1 MRAVES
7 APSLTLA
14 IGLLA
19 FIMFVIVTTE
29 FVVVGLLP
37 AMAKDLNLS
46 LAEVGWFVTWF
57 ALAASLL
64 GPPLTMLASRCD
76 PRYVL
81 ITAALIFA
89 ASNLAIALAPHYS
102 IVITIRLLQG
112 CALPA
117 TASVAVLA
125 ATRLAGAE
133 REGWAVSRVNIGVVA
148 ATVLGVP
155 AGAMA
160 TDKVGWPASFAGLAL
175 LGLISA
181 GLVAVWFP
189 RMEIV
194 KQPSILTETSLLWRP
209 DFLMHL
215 LLSCILFAGMFA
227 GYTYIAALLGAVAN
241 LDGATI
247 GWALVGFGLAG
258 AFGNWIAGRVVDRDP
273 LAATAWVA
281 FALAFAMAI
290 VAPAGASP
298 PSLFGLVVGLWGAA
312 HMAAFVITQVRVM
325 RAGREAAAFA
335 ISVNISICNLGIA
348 LGATL
353 GGRVSNHYGVGVVG
367 YMGAT
372 VAAAALL
379 LASNMKQPDPALR
392 LQRKPEDRI

>member
-1 MRAVES
+1 MRAVKS
-7 APSLTLA
+7 ASSFTLA
-14 IGLLA
+14 VGLLA
-19 FIMFVIVTTE
+19 FTMFVIVTTE

-46 LAEVGWFVTWF
+46 LAEAGWFVTWF
-57 ALAASLL
+57 ALAAALL
-64 GPPLTMLASRCD
+64 GPPLTMLAGRCD
-76 PRYVL
+76 PRHVL
-81 ITAALIFA
+81 ITAAIVFA
-89 ASNLAIALAPHYS
+89 AGNLAIALAPHYS
-102 IVITIRLLQG
+102 IVIAIRLLQG

-117 TASVAVLA
+117 VASVAVVA
-125 ATRLAGAE
+125 AARLAGAE

-160 TDKVGWPASFAGLAL
+160 ADKAGWPASFAGLAL

-189 RMEIV
+189 RMEIA
-194 KQPSILTETSLLWRP
+194 KQPSMLTEASLLWRP
-209 DFLMHL
+209 GFLMHL

-247 GWALVGFGLAG
+247 GWALMGFGLAG

-281 FALAFAMAI
+281 FALVFAMVV
-290 VAPAGASP
+290 VAPAGE
-298 PSLFGLVVGLWGAA
+298 SLSSLLGLVVGLWGAA
-312 HMAAFVITQVRVM
+312 HMAAFVISQVRVL

-335 ISVNISICNLGIA
+335 ISLNISVCNLGIG

-353 GGRVSNHYGVGVVG
+353 GGRIVDHYGVGAVG
-367 YMGAT
+367 YVGAAA
-372 VAAAALL
+372 AAAALL
-379 LASNMKQPDPALR
+379 IAIAMTVARSRAQATT
-392 LQRKPEDRI
+392 

>member
-1 MRAVES
+1 MRAAES
-7 APSLTLA
+7 ASSFTLA
-14 IGLLA
+14 VGLLA
-19 FIMFVIVTTE
+19 FTTFVIVTTE

-37 AMAKDLNLS
+37 AMAKDLKLS

-57 ALAASLL
+57 ALAAALL
-64 GPPLTMLASRCD
+64 GPPLTMLAGRCD
-76 PRYVL
+76 PRHVL
-81 ITAALIFA
+81 ITAAIVFA
-89 ASNLAIALAPHYS
+89 AGNLAIALASHYF
-102 IVITIRLLQG
+102 IVVAVRLLQG

-117 TASVAVLA
+117 VASVAAVA
-125 ATRLAGAE
+125 AARLAGAE

-160 TDKVGWPASFAGLAL
+160 ADKAGWPASFAGLAL

-189 RMEIV
+189 RMEIA
-194 KQPSILTETSLLWRP
+194 KQPSMLTEASLLWRP
-209 DFLMHL
+209 GFLMHL

-227 GYTYIAALLGAVAN
+227 GYTYIAVLLGTLAN
-241 LDGATI
+241 LDAATI
-247 GWALVGFGLAG
+247 GWALMGFGLAG
-258 AFGNWIAGRVVDRDP
+258 AFGNWLAGRAVDRDP

-281 FALAFAMAI
+281 FALAFAMTV
-290 VAPAGASP
+290 VAPAGEGLS
-298 PSLFGLVVGLWGAA
+298 SLLGLVVGLWGAA

-335 ISVNISICNLGIA
+335 LSLNISVCNLGIG

-353 GGRVSNHYGVGVVG
+353 GGRIADHYGVGAVG
-367 YMGAT
+367 YVG
-372 VAAAALL
+372 AAAAATALL
-379 LASNMKQPDPALR
+379 MAVVMKAARARAPATT
-392 LQRKPEDRI
+392 